1 MELKC
6 AMLPLGSNT
15 QCKNKSVKN
24 SIYCRVHNYIM
35 KHNKSKTVQCLHCG
49 KGTSAKYQICVL
61 CGGHEVWLK
70 HKYIDMIKPW
80 RQEIARLNRIH
91 IYE

>member
-6 AMLPLGSNT
+6 AMLPLGSNK
-15 QCKNKSVKN
+15 QCKNKPVKN
-24 SIYCRVHNYIM
+24 SIYCKVHNYIM
-35 KHNKSKTVQCLHCG
+35 KHNKSKTIPCLQCG
-49 KGTSAKYQICVL
+49 KGTSAKYQICVS
-61 CGGHEVWLK
+61 CGGHEVRLK
-70 HKYIDMIKPW
+70 HKYIGVIKPW